1 MSFHFRVGYLE
12 FFFSLYFTHDIALI
26 QEGLKRFAKFS
37 QKLKDQAEV
46 AKANIEVTEELR
58 KAREARE
65 LNWREDLQSSQELNH
80 RLEAQVKSLEEKLA
94 TKKASISKLKIKL
107 SDSDS
112 RRKIAEERV
121 EVLKTEVKDL
131 NSS

>member
-1 MSFHFRVGYLE
+1 M
-12 FFFSLYFTHDIALI
+12 
-26 QEGLKRFAKFS
+26 
-37 QKLKDQAEV
+37 
-46 AKANIEVTEELR
+46 R